1 MHMKTKITGIAV
13 IVAFLV
19 FALASCT
26 KEQRLSKQLDGDWKA
41 KYVVIAGLQVDIDTL
56 NNFTGFPITSAFTLT
71 FEKCQKPDKGCP
83 GHVTLAGNQV
93 PFTYTLDGEE
103 MNILGT
109 LYHIDSIEDDRL
121 TLSTS
126 DGNGGT
132 YQLIFIKL

>member
-1 MHMKTKITGIAV
+1 MKTKITSLALV
-13 IVAFLV
+13 VAFLA
-19 FALASCT
+19 FAVSSCT
-26 KEQRLSKQLDGDWKA
+26 KEQKLARQLDGDWKA
-41 KYVVIAGLQVDIDTL
+41 KYMVIAGLQVDIDTISS
-56 NNFTGFPITSAFTLT
+56 FTGFPITSAFTLS

-83 GHVTLAGNQV
+83 GHVTLGGTQV

-109 LYHIDSIEDDRL
+109 LYHIDSIENDRL

-132 YQLIFIKL
+132 YQIIFLKQ